1 MKLGLINLQERL
13 RTVRL
18 SARSLKS
25 SLHKTYRKTDT
36 EYINIIVE
44 KERLK
49 TNIDLCENLVSLIDR
64 GLSVLDNEERA
75 VLEEFFMKPSPNI
88 VELKARF
95 GYETRSIYRLRDTAL
110 EKFTLAMYGISE
122 S

>member
-1 MKLGLINLQERL
+1 MKLGLINLRERL

-49 TNIDLCENLVSLIDR
+49 TNIDLCNNLVLLIDR

-75 VLEEFFMKPSPNI
+75 VLEEFYMKPAPNI

-110 EKFTLAMYGISE
+110 EKFTLAMYGINE